1 MQSPSLKLH
10 RLRSWF
16 VIYFVLKS
24 VVGAVLAAV
33 VLKPAQLSRL
43 GHFDERSFSTASLLF
58 FSLVVTALILAVALL
73 IFARLLE
80 RKNWARLLL
89 LVLGWLAVVSACF
102 GLLMT
107 ASSPDMT
114 SWLSRLVPNMN
125 MNWEKLLQYDRVQ
138 KIFELLFWGY
148 LIAVLQFDEAVKKEF
163 FPPAPVEKGPE
174 K

>member
-1 MQSPSLKLH
+1 MSGTSLKLY
-10 RLRSWF
+10 RLRGWF
-16 VIYFVLKS
+16 VLYFVLKS
-24 VVGAVLAAV
+24 VVGAVVAAA

-43 GHFDERSFSTASLLF
+43 GRFNERNFSTASLLF

-89 LVLGWLAVVSACF
+89 LVIGWLTVFGAILSLLSSTQMADMGAWVSH
-102 GLLMT
+102 
-107 ASSPDMT
+107 
-114 SWLSRLVPNMN
+114 WLPEWDWQKLVNF
-125 MNWEKLLQYDRVQ
+125 DRIQ
-138 KIFELLFWGY
+138 KIFEILFWGY
-148 LIAVLQFDEAVKKEF
+148 LIFVLQLDEEVKKDF